1 MQVIEKGGVTN
12 GVEGAGIVPVGW
24 SESWGGVECGGKGE
38 GVGEEDE
45 GAMSWLG
52 MGVVGLGGRGG

>member
-1 MQVIEKGGVTN
+1 M
-12 GVEGAGIVPVGW
+12 EGACIVPVGW

-52 MGVVGLGGRGG
+52 MGVVELGGRGG